1 MFVFNKICKRI
12 DIKNELEHWKKAL
25 CYIVIHFNLFF
36 SRLTATASRLV
47 MMGCCNIPIN
57 HNSGQNIIMTI
68 TDDSGLTLHIARLQ
82 VRSGATIIMLPGSAH
97 WTFT

>member
-1 MFVFNKICKRI
+1 M

-25 CYIVIHFNLFF
+25 CYITACFTSIFF
-36 SRLTATASRLV
+36 LSSLTATASRLV

-57 HNSGQNIIMTI
+57 HNSGQNTIMTI
-68 TDDSGLTLHIARLQ
+68 TDDSGLTLHMARLQ
-82 VRSGATIIMLPGSAH
+82 VRSGATIIMLLGSAH